1 MCRHPCGSIE
11 ADRCIVRIALK
22 IDFFILPMVG

>member
-1 MCRHPCGSIE
+1 MRRYPCRSIE
-11 ADRCIVRIALK
+11 ADRWIVRIALK